1 MKNFILLVTLFFS
14 FNTFA
19 KATLICNSQEKV
31 EGWDGSST
39 FDKVSFTAYIQSETE
54 LEKAVVKG
62 AFKTDMRDLQ
72 SDKNQDRSKYKRVR
86 FGVLEDAW
94 CWFNILLP
102 KNFARRTNNFAG
114 SIQYTCEDWQYTF
127 EYIDMDCFILD

>member
-1 MKNFILLVTLFFS
+1 MKNIILFIALLTS
-14 FNTFA
+14 FNVFS
-19 KATLICNSQEKV
+19 KATLICNSQEKI

-39 FDKVSFTAYIQSETE
+39 FDKVSFTAYIQSENE

-62 AFKTDMRDLQ
+62 AFNTDMRDLQ
-72 SDKNQDRSKYKRVR
+72 SDNKDRSKYKRVR

-94 CWFNILLP
+94 CWFNVLLP

-114 SIQYTCEDWQYTF
+114 SIQYTCEEWQYHF
-127 EYIDMDCFILD
+127 EYIDMDCFIID